1 MSADRTNQRE
11 KLIKWLGLL
20 LMGIFVV
27 LYLVPVFGV
36 VLTSLKTNAEIAQTG
51 IWTLTGDLTFDN
63 YATAWTDSPIKQ
75 YLWNTVLVTVPAVVL
90 SIAGGSLLGYA
101 IAKLKPRGG
110 SALLIVVVGGLFV
123 PPQVLLVP
131 LFRIFSNF
139 GLINTLWPMILIHS
153 AIGLAITTL
162 LMSNFF
168 AQVPESLREAAIVD
182 GASEGTVFT
191 RIMLPLAR
199 PSLAALATLQFAFIW
214 NDFLYP
220 LVFTSTD
227 ETRTIML
234 GLIALRGQFAVAH
247 GSQAA
252 VAVIASLPTV
262 LVFLFFQKQFI
273 RGLTAGATK
282 G

>member
-1 MSADRTNQRE
+1 MLADHDRRNQ
-11 KLIKWLGLL
+11 KIMKWLGLF
-20 LMGIFVV
+20 LMGAFVL
-27 LYLVPVFGV
+27 LYLIPVFGV
-36 VLTSLKTNAEIAQTG
+36 VLTSLKTNAEISQRG
-51 IWTLTGDLTFDN
+51 IWTLSGDTTFDN
-63 YATAWTDSPIKQ
+63 YITAWTDSPIKR

-101 IAKLKPRGG
+101 IAVLKPRGRTV
-110 SALLIVVVGGLFV
+110 LLLVVVGGLFV

-131 LFRIFSNF
+131 LFRIFSNA

-168 AQVPESLREAAIVD
+168 SQVPESLREAAIVD
-182 GASEGTVFT
+182 GANEGTVFT
-191 RIMLPLAR
+191 KIMIPLAR

-227 ETRTIML
+227 NTRTIML

-252 VAVIASLPTV
+252 VAVMASLPTV

>member
-1 MSADRTNQRE
+1 MATERDSGRDRTM
-11 KLIKWLGLL
+11 KTLGLV

-36 VLTSLKTNAEIAQTG
+36 LLTSLKTNTEIAQRG
-51 IWTLTGDLTFDN
+51 IWTLTGDVTFDN
-63 YATAWTDSPIKQ
+63 YITAWTDSPIKQ

-90 SIAGGSLLGYA
+90 SIAGGSMLGYA
-101 IAKLKPRGG
+101 VAILKPRG
-110 SALLIVVVGGLFV
+110 ATVLLLLVVGGLFV

-131 LFRIFSNF
+131 LFRIFSDV

-162 LMSNFF
+162 MMSNFF
-168 AQVPESLREAAIVD
+168 SQVPRSLREAAIVD
-182 GASEGTVFT
+182 GAHEGTVFT
-191 RIMLPLAR
+191 RIMIPLAR

-227 ETRTIML
+227 NTRTIML
-234 GLIALRGQFAVAH
+234 GLIALRGQFAVAY

>member
-1 MSADRTNQRE
+1 MATERDSGRDRTM
-11 KLIKWLGLL
+11 KTLGLV

-36 VLTSLKTNAEIAQTG
+36 ILTSLKTNTEIAQRG
-51 IWTLTGDLTFDN
+51 IWTLTGDVTFDN
-63 YATAWTDSPIKQ
+63 YVTAWTDSPIKQ

-90 SIAGGSLLGYA
+90 SIAGGSMLGYA
-101 IAKLKPRGG
+101 VAILKPRG
-110 SALLIVVVGGLFV
+110 ANVLLLLVVGGLFV

-131 LFRIFSNF
+131 LFRIFSDV

-162 LMSNFF
+162 MMSNFF
-168 AQVPESLREAAIVD
+168 SQVPRSLREAAIVD
-182 GASEGTVFT
+182 GAHEGTVFT
-191 RIMLPLAR
+191 RIMIPLAR

-227 ETRTIML
+227 NTRTIML
-234 GLIALRGQFAVAH
+234 GLIALRGQFAVAY

>member
-1 MSADRTNQRE
+1 MRT
-11 KLIKWLGLL
+11 LGLF
-20 LMGIFVV
+20 LMGLFVI

-36 VLTSLKTNAEIAQTG
+36 VLTSLKTNTEIAHRG
-51 IWTLTGDLTFDN
+51 IWTLTGDVTFDN
-63 YATAWTDSPIKQ
+63 YVTAWTGSPIKQ
-75 YLWNTVLVTVPAVVL
+75 YLWNTVLVTVPAVVV
-90 SIAGGSLLGYA
+90 SIAGGSMLGYA
-101 IAKLKPRGG
+101 IAILKPRG
-110 SALLIVVVGGLFV
+110 ATFLLLLVVGGLFV

-131 LFRIFSNF
+131 LFRIFSEV

-162 LMSNFF
+162 MMSNFF
-168 AQVPESLREAAIVD
+168 SQVPGSLREAAIVD
-182 GASEGTVFT
+182 GAHEGTVFT
-191 RIMLPLAR
+191 RIMIPLAR

-227 ETRTIML
+227 NTRTIML
-234 GLIALRGQFAVAH
+234 GLIALRGQFAVAY